1 MDSLRLALMACLL
14 ALPTLAWGQIPDGD
28 PVQEP
33 QAASKPAPAPAAN
46 NTLPECTRT
55 LPALRLPLSFGPG
68 EHLEYDLDAMGAVAG
83 KMTFSVQKQKEG
95 LLPIQAEVQTN
106 TFFSKVRRVKA
117 TAISHLHPRTLR
129 PSRYREDAVENEVQ
143 RKVSV
148 DFDHGKRS
156 LKAEWMINGQPSLRE
171 FTYDKD
177 GLELAGAI
185 YLLRQLPFKE
195 GLPVCFDVYGVR
207 RMWRVVGTV
216 QKREHV
222 SLPLG
227 EFDAWYLQ
235 AESVRIDR
243 PSVRRDLHVWISD
256 DAQRLPLAA
265 LGTLDVGVVRATL
278 TAVSRPGE
286 KRRKAV
292 DGKQELKW

>member
-1 MDSLRLALMACLL
+1 MDSLRLALVACLL
-14 ALPTLAWGQIPDGD
+14 ALPTLAWGQLPDGE
-28 PVQEP
+28 PAQEP
-33 QAASKPAPAPAAN
+33 QAASKPAPAAN
-46 NTLPECTRT
+46 EQLPECARS
-55 LPALRLPLSFGPG
+55 LPALHLPLSFGPG
-68 EHLEYDLDAMGAVAG
+68 EYLEYDLDAMGAVAG
-83 KMTFSVQKQKEG
+83 RMTFSVQKQKEG

-117 TAISHLHPRTLR
+117 TATSYLHPRTLR
-129 PSRYREDAVENEVQ
+129 PSRYMEDAVENEVQ
-143 RKVSV
+143 RQVQV
-148 DFDHGKRS
+148 AFDHPKRS
-156 LKAEWMINGQPSLRE
+156 LKVEWKVQDRPGERDY
-171 FTYDKD
+171 TYDKD

-195 GLPVCFDVYGVR
+195 GLPVCFDVYAVR

-216 QKREHV
+216 KKREHV

-235 AESVRIDR
+235 AESVRVDR

-256 DAQRLPLAA
+256 DKQRLPLAA

-278 TAVSRPGE
+278 TTVSRPGE